1 MLVIL
6 ISIKEFI
13 YITRLQQGFM
23 QLHAI
28 IFLETVV
35 WSKNMMYHYDYISTI
50 GNFEILK
57 MGMLVILM
65 ICGISITLPILKSFF
80 CSCHIIAGMDDCAFM
95 IPVEVAMHE
104 RLSTFHNQFNHTAML
119 SDCALILFWIITMP
133 HI

>member
-28 IFLETVV
+28 IFLETIV
-35 WSKNMMYHYDYISTI
+35 WAENMMYHYDYISTI

-57 MGMLVILM
+57 MGMLVNHFDDMWNINNFAYVD
-65 ICGISITLPILKSFF
+65 STDRFYSF
-80 CSCHIIAGMDDCAFM
+80 CSCHMDKNGLMFGVIIIDDR
-95 IPVEVAMHE
+95 IGPEWK
-104 RLSTFHNQFNHTAML
+104 Q
-119 SDCALILFWIITMP
+119 
-133 HI
+133 